1 MTQVSPVSSLC
12 PACRAPGLKL
22 STLKH
27 DVAYFGECLETVLL
41 CDACGFRHTDFLIL
55 NQKEPTRVT
64 LAVRSMEDLDVR
76 VVRANSA
83 TIRVPEVGFLAEPTP
98 RSEAF
103 VSNVQGILD
112 RIRDVL
118 LTARS
123 IYHDEEESV
132 RVVDEKL
139 EILAAIESG
148 ERAAT
153 LILDDPFGNS
163 AIVSER
169 AERRAL
175 TEEEVAELE
184 TGTIVL
190 NKDEFAGLPP

>member
-1 MTQVSPVSSLC
+1 M
-12 PACRAPGLKL
+12 

-27 DVAYFGECLETVLL
+27 EVAYFGECLETVLL
-41 CDACGFRHTDFLIL
+41 CSACGFRHTDFLIL
-55 NQKEPTRVT
+55 NEKEPTR
-64 LAVRSMEDLDVR
+64 LAFHVRSTEDLSVR

-123 IYHDEEESV
+123 IYHDDETSV

-139 EILAAIESG
+139 EVLAAIEAG
-148 ERAAT
+148 ERPAT

-169 AERRAL
+169 TERRKL

-184 TGTIVL
+184 TGTIIL
-190 NKDEFAGLPP
+190 NKDEFAGLQP